1 MVILLI
7 DILGFIGKN
16 FIKYYLKRFRDSKLI
31 KIDKFTYTGE
41 RENQNEIIKNLKYY
55 KSNYF
60 YSL

>member
-41 RENQNEIIKNLKYY
+41 RENQNEIIKNLKY
-55 KSNYF
+55 
-60 YSL
+60 